1 MISLHLDTQPAWRGG
16 QNQVLLTLRGLRA
29 RGHAGELMALRG
41 GLLAGRAA
49 AEGFVVHAISPR
61 LVRLDATCQLC
72 RLLKER
78 RFDIVHAHDPHGL
91 TAAYL
96 AGAHHRAALVVHR
109 RVTFP
114 LSRSRWALE
123 RYRAARRIVAISR
136 FVADRVIESGLD
148 AARVGIVHDGVE
160 LPARVTPELHQ
171 EARRSWSLAD
181 QDVLLGCV
189 GYFVEGKGQ
198 ETLIRALP
206 SVLERVPTCR
216 LLLVGDGPLRSHL
229 ENLARDLSVAPSVI
243 FAGFLDDVSGAY
255 RAMDLFLSPAQK
267 EGLGSSLLA
276 AMAHSLPVIAAD
288 SGGVPEVIEDGS
300 NGLLVRGVE
309 PRDYAKAILTLLD
322 DRVRAARLG
331 AAARETI
338 EQKFTADRMVDG
350 TIENY
355 EKALK
360 AAP

>member
-29 RGHAGELMALRG
+29 RGHAAELMALRG
-41 GLLAGRAA
+41 GRLAARAA
-49 AEGFVVHAISPR
+49 ADGFVVHPISPR
-61 LVRLDATCQLC
+61 LVRLDATWQLR

-96 AGAHHRAALVVHR
+96 AGAHQRAALVVHR

-148 AARVGIVHDGVE
+148 AARIGIVHDGVE
-160 LPARVTPELHQ
+160 FPALVTPELHQ
-171 EARRSWSLAD
+171 EARRSWKIPD
-181 QDVLLGCV
+181 GDVVLGCV

-206 SVLERVPTCR
+206 SVLERFPSCR
-216 LLLVGDGPLRSHL
+216 LLLVGDGSLRSRL
-229 ENLARDLSVAPSVI
+229 ENLARELRVASSVI
-243 FAGFLDDVSGAY
+243 FAGFLDDVSAAY
-255 RAMDLFLSPAQK
+255 RAMDVFLSPAQL

-276 AMAHSLPVIAAD
+276 AMAHSLPAIAAD
-288 SGGVPEVIEDGS
+288 SGGVPEVIDDGS
-300 NGLLVRGVE
+300 NGLLVRGME
-309 PRDYAKAILTLLD
+309 PYDFAKAMLILLD
-322 DRVRAARLG
+322 DRARAAKLG

-338 EQKFTADRMVDG
+338 EQKFTAERMVEG

-360 AAP
+360 ATS